1 MAVAAATQPDAPQ
14 TEQRRLTAA
23 DLDLVHAVRE
33 GDRVDL
39 IGGEAFVTP
48 APDRD
53 HQSALRNFLAL
64 ILAAL
69 RANPSGEV
77 WFAPYDVRLSEHD
90 VVQPDLLY
98 LAKERLSLSTQRGVL
113 GPPDL
118 VVEAL
123 SPATRDLDLG
133 ARRDLYERSGVRE
146 YWVRDP
152 RAETVT
158 LLRLADG
165 SFAEAASEDGRLR
178 STVVPGLVVDPA
190 DVFADLPGEKD

>member
-14 TEQRRLTAA
+14 TEQRRLTTA

-39 IGGEAFVTP
+39 IGGEVFVTP

-118 VVEAL
+118 VAEAL

-146 YWVRDP
+146 YWVLDP

-190 DVFADLPGEKD
+190 GVFADLPGEKD

>member
-146 YWVRDP
+146 YWVLDP

-165 SFAEAASEDGRLR
+165 SFAEAASEGGLLC
-178 STVVPGLVVDPA
+178 SAVVPGLAVDPA

>member
-14 TEQRRLTAA
+14 TEQRRLTAD

-146 YWVRDP
+146 YWVLDP

>member
-14 TEQRRLTAA
+14 TEQRRLTTA

-39 IGGEAFVTP
+39 IGGEVFVTP

-118 VVEAL
+118 VAEAL

-146 YWVRDP
+146 YWVLDP

>member
-1 MAVAAATQPDAPQ
+1 MAVAAATQPDTPQ

-39 IGGEAFVTP
+39 IGGEVFVTP
-48 APDRD
+48 APDMG
-53 HQSALRNFLAL
+53 HQEALANLFSL
-64 ILAAL
+64 ID
-69 RANPSGEV
+69 RH
-77 WFAPYDVRLSEHD
+77 VREHRQGKLYFHPVAVHLSDHD
-90 VVQPDLLY
+90 VVQPDLVF
-98 LAKERLSLSTQRGVL
+98 LSTERMGLRRRRGIF

-133 ARRDLYERSGVRE
+133 ARRELYERSGVRE
-146 YWVRDP
+146 YWVLDP
-152 RAETVT
+152 RARTAT

-165 SFAEAASEDGRLR
+165 RFAEAASDDGLVR
-178 STVVPGLVVDPA
+178 SEVVPGLVVDPA
-190 DVFADLPGEKD
+190 DVFADLPGDEA

>member
-1 MAVAAATQPDAPQ
+1 MAVAAATQPDTSQ
-14 TEQRRLTAA
+14 TEQRRLTTA

-39 IGGEAFVTP
+39 IGGEVFVTP

-77 WFAPYDVRLSEHD
+77 WFAPYDVRLSAHD
-90 VVQPDLLY
+90 VVQPDILY
-98 LAKERLSLSTQRGVL
+98 LSRERLGLSTQRGVL
-113 GPPDL
+113 GAPDL

-133 ARRDLYERSGVRE
+133 ARRELYERSGVRE
-146 YWVRDP
+146 YWVLDP
-152 RAETVT
+152 RARTAT

-165 SFAEAASEDGRLR
+165 RFAEAASDDGLVR
-178 STVVPGLVVDPA
+178 SEVVPGLVVDPA
-190 DVFADLPGEKD
+190 DVFADLPGDEA

>member
-146 YWVRDP
+146 YWVLDP